1 MGSLWLSTL
10 AMMGLTFAIGF
21 VVAGVIWLIAYWA
34 GSFEFYSLHQDE
46 LKRLK
51 RIRRFQRRGA
61 SGWGFFAPLRKDDV
75 DYDLSSYYQGVNDNP
90 GEDPQDADKFYHE
103 TSLGVSDLGLMDFY
117 YPSDAKIAI
126 LEHQQ
131 EDAEARQNGQPEKLK
146 R

>member
-51 RIRRFQRRGA
+51 RIRRFHRRSA

-75 DYDLSSYYQGVNDNP
+75 DYDLSSYYQGVDDKP
-90 GEDPQDADKFYHE
+90 WEDPEDADKFYHE

-131 EDAEARQNGQPEKLK
+131 AEADAHAKQAEESK